1 MNRLVYLTFFSVT
14 LLLANI
20 PAFAQT
26 VFVEE
31 NGRLIVE
38 VESATA
44 YSDWHYSTDFPDY
57 RGDGHFEWTGS
68 GTTGLRSAG
77 RGALV
82 YHFTINTP
90 GNYEFRW
97 RSRIGEGTNGTES
110 NDSWVRFPTGSNVT
124 GEQPL
129 NGWTKGFMNELN
141 AWSWRTVTVDH
152 VGNLIRQHFT
162 AGEHTLEIAGR
173 SRGHVLDRFVLF
185 KYDDVR
191 FNDGVFSNAPQ
202 SPSTGDD
209 PTLANSLPEPE
220 PEPEPEQ
227 NADLNSPTDN
237 TDSEMSVV
245 EPVQPWQIPANQL
258 GANECSDGV
267 ISLRPVSDI
276 TLDSNEIANSGEL
289 RLNDAGR
296 ATLLKFD
303 LSNVPATVNT
313 AALAFSVGADD
324 GEGSVVLSAG
334 SHSDW
339 NETDAS
345 LLPDVSHL
353 IGSFNGTWSQEKRYG
368 LPFDHT
374 LVGSNSVTLVMEMEQ
389 GANDVSI
396 FPSINNNEPR
406 LELTGSGAFCA
417 EYEVNLA
424 GSDSDLKSELISVV
438 ETETDGGGSL
448 QLLELLLLT
457 LSLAAVRG
465 YVRRES

>member
-1 MNRLVYLTFFSVT
+1 MNRLVYLTFLSVT
-14 LLLANI
+14 LLLTNK
-20 PAFAQT
+20 PVFAQT

-31 NGRLIVE
+31 NGRLVVE
-38 VESATA
+38 VESASA
-44 YSDWHYSTDFPDY
+44 YSDWHYSTEFPDY

-68 GTTGLRSAG
+68 GTTGLRAAG

-110 NDSWVRFPTGSNVT
+110 NDSWVRFPTGNNVDN
-124 GEQPL
+124 EEPL

-152 VGNLIRQHFT
+152 VGHNIRQHFA
-162 AGEHTLEIAGR
+162 AGDHTLEIAGR
-173 SRGHVLDRFVLF
+173 SKGHVLDRFVLY
-185 KYDDVR
+185 KYDDIR

-202 SPSTGDD
+202 SPSTGDN
-209 PTLANSLPEPE
+209 PALANNLPEPA

-227 NADLNSPTDN
+227 NADLNTPTDN
-237 TDSEMSVV
+237 TASEMPAV
-245 EPVQPWQIPANQL
+245 EPVQPWLISANQL
-258 GANECSDGV
+258 SANECSGGV

-276 TLDSNEIANSGEL
+276 TVDSNEIQNSGEL
-289 RLNDAGR
+289 LLNDSSR
-296 ATLLKFD
+296 NTLLKFD
-303 LSNVPATVNT
+303 LSSVPATVNS
-313 AALAFSVGADD
+313 AALGFNIATDA

-339 NETDAS
+339 NETDAA
-345 LLPDVSHL
+345 LLPDISHL

-368 LPFDHT
+368 FPFDPT
-374 LVGSNSVTLVMEMEQ
+374 LIGRDSVTLVMAMEQ
-389 GANDVSI
+389 GANDISI
-396 FPSINNNEPR
+396 TPSIGNNEPR
-406 LELTGSGAFCA
+406 LQLTGSGAFCA
-417 EYEVNLA
+417 DYEANLTK
-424 GSDSDLKSELISVV
+424 SVSELNSEPNIDV

-457 LSLAAVRG
+457 LPLVSVWTRVRQ
-465 YVRRES
+465 RS